1 MMMRPRFSP
10 EITLGHLIQAVTL
23 IAMIGGGAITSYV
36 SLRADIAASGERA
49 GKAIADVTAR
59 VLVLEARRDID
70 EHFQLEARRDLGR
83 LLDAVADLRVQLVGK
98 QDRGSSSGK

>member
-98 QDRGSSSGK
+98 QDRGTASGK